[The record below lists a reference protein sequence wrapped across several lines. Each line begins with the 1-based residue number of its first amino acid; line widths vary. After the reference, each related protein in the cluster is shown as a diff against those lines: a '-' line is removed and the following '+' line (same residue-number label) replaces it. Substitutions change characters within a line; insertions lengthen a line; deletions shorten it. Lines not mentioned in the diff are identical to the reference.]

1 MNLSYLHFS
10 SDVASTT
17 MAAYDQSEFRALA
30 DIIAK
35 ERITTL
41 FQPIFNLRTGDIWG
55 CEALSRVIGKSPFEG
70 PEALFAAAGQY
81 QMTARLEKLCRQQ
94 ALQNA
99 YRRCIEPPITLNV
112 CPSVLQC
119 PEHEKGL
126 TLSLIE
132 ELADFK
138 NKVILELTER
148 YYIRD
153 NKQFSATVD
162 YYRRQGFRIAIDD
175 LGSGFAGLNM
185 LIQIEPYIVK
195 IDRLLI
201 ADIHQSPKKRM
212 LIESLVSFCRRI
224 NALVVAE
231 GIERLEE
238 LEALINM
245 DIDLGQGF
253 LLARPAVYPG
263 DCSSDARACI
273 VDSKRKRLGGN
284 RCGYSD
290 NIIDALVRY
299 VEPVELNQAV
309 LEVAERFKKDA
320 TLCCLP
326 VVKGA
331 VPVGIIHKNKLFFK
345 LGQRFGNDLFSHK
358 AVKAV
363 MESALLFDSG
373 APLEKVSRSVLTR
386 DQNSVYDAVVVVQN
400 GAYKGIVKINQLLER
415 ITQQKIDMAQQAN
428 PLSGLPGNNLIKEEI
443 VGRLATGQLFAVMYF
458 DLDNFKPFND
468 NFGFEQG
475 DRVIRFLGNFLK
487 NLITNWDLNGFVG
500 HVGGDDFV
508 AVCRFQELRTL
519 CREIVDRFDREIQTF
534 HDEETVQNGF
544 YICQDRKGRTCRL
557 PLLALSIA
565 VVSNAK
571 RHFKTYGQL
580 VSVASEMKKKSKMMS
595 GSSFCFDR
603 RSG

>member
-1 MNLSYLHFS
+1 
-10 SDVASTT
+10 
-17 MAAYDQSEFRALA
+17 
-30 DIIAK
+30 
-35 ERITTL
+35 
-41 FQPIFNLRTGDIWG
+41 
-55 CEALSRVIGKSPFEG
+55 
-70 PEALFAAAGQY
+70 
-81 QMTARLEKLCRQQ
+81 
-94 ALQNA
+94 
-99 YRRCIEPPITLNV
+99 
-112 CPSVLQC
+112 
-119 PEHEKGL
+119 
-126 TLSLIE
+126 
-132 ELADFK
+132 
-138 NKVILELTER
+138 
-148 YYIRD
+148 
-153 NKQFSATVD
+153 
-162 YYRRQGFRIAIDD
+162 
-175 LGSGFAGLNM
+175 
-185 LIQIEPYIVK
+185 
-195 IDRLLI
+195 
-201 ADIHQSPKKRM
+201 M

-238 LEALINM
+238 LEALIKM

-253 LLARPAVYPG
+253 LLAQPAVYPG

-273 VDSKRKRLGGN
+273 VDSNRKGLGGN

-290 NIIDALVRY
+290 NIIDALVQHE
-299 VEPVELNQAV
+299 EPVELNQPV

-320 TLCCLP
+320 SLCCLP
-326 VVKGA
+326 VVNGV

-358 AVKAV
+358 PVKAV
-363 MESALLFDSG
+363 METVLLFDSG

-400 GAYKGIVKINQLLER
+400 GAYKGIVKINRLLER

-443 VGRLATGQLFAVMYF
+443 VRRLATGQLFAVMYF

-475 DRVIRFLGNFLK
+475 DRVIRFLGNLLK
-487 NLITNWDLNGFVG
+487 NMITNWDLNGFVG

-519 CREIVDRFDREIQTF
+519 CRELVDRFDQEIQTF
-534 HDEETVQNGF
+534 HDEETVQNG
-544 YICQDRKGRTCRL
+544 YYVCLDRKGRTCRF

-565 VVSNAK
+565 VVSNAR
-571 RHFKTYGQL
+571 RHFKTYGHL
-580 VSVASEMKKKSKMMS
+580 VSVASEMKKKAKRIS

-603 RSG
+603 RSA